1 MRENTFYR
9 ESIFMIASIL
19 IYLSFSCSDLVQD
32 AALDGYSKEISVT
45 LVSPTE
51 NSQIEGTTKIK
62 VKVISRKAISDIS
75 LSIDDKFVT
84 LDSVIVKS
92 TIHDTT
98 LYELILN
105 SSSIGDNR
113 LHNLKALVRNSL
125 GAKQISQIVP
135 VFIRLSFSSNIQ
147 LVYPANYDLIRNT
160 DQIRFLWKKVDK
172 VTKYEIQIAKSSLFD
187 VIEKSSITIDT
198 FYLSPKLMQEKYYWR
213 LRVNLTDN
221 KWGKWSQPWLFTIAG
236 PNAPVIV
243 FPLAND
249 VVYPPANLSW
259 NNAEFAKDYEI
270 QIFKTTSPYSIVSST
285 VISDVSLNVD
295 LPLGKYFWKVRARNE
310 VGFWGNWS
318 DSLLIANGIFSKQII
333 SSTMSSVL
341 RILEKADNGFIILA
355 GNTLIGMNK
364 TGVVEWTKGFT
375 TFDALD
381 IEASSN
387 GNYLL
392 VGNPNNSLTVAQ
404 ISSTG
409 NTINSKTL
417 SDTAEAFSRSI
428 KRTSD
433 GGFIIAATYCDCNVG
448 SIAYHRPVLYKIDK
462 DLNLQWKSTI
472 SDKVVSSISANE
484 TSDNGFVYLGNI
496 LSDPVKQ
503 IAIYIKTNSAGNV
516 LWEKTPATWDDP
528 GDGAGTSDNGFIGIG
543 WSRSGAFW
551 QKINVSG
558 NEDWKK
564 YYSLFPSY
572 AASITEFDGDNYLIA
587 GSGTNSTNKNIFLIK
602 INNLGI
608 VEWEK
613 KYIGFQA
620 CSVIRTT
627 DGGICILVKT
637 NNGLKVIKT
646 DNLGET
652 FE

>member
-1 MRENTFYR
+1 MREYTFKR
-9 ESIFMIASIL
+9 GFIFIISSML
-19 IYLSFSCSDLVQD
+19 IYLSLSCSDLVQD
-32 AALDGYSKEISVT
+32 VALDNYSKEISVI
-45 LVSPTE
+45 LLSPTE
-51 NSQIEGTTKIK
+51 NSEINGITKIE
-62 VKVISRKAISDIS
+62 VEVISRKSISDIR

-92 TIHDTT
+92 NKSDTT
-98 LYELILN
+98 FYELVLN
-105 SSSIGDNR
+105 SYSWGDNR
-113 LHNLKALVRNSL
+113 LHNLKVLVRNSL
-125 GAKQISQIVP
+125 GAKQISQVVP
-135 VFIRLSFSSNIQ
+135 VFIRLSFASNIR
-147 LVYPANYDLIRNT
+147 LLYPVNNNIIRNT
-160 DQIRFLWKKVDK
+160 DQVLFSWKKVELAK
-172 VTKYEIQIAKSSLFD
+172 KYEIQIAKSSLFD
-187 VIEKSSITIDT
+187 VIEKSTITLDT

-213 LRVNLTDN
+213 IRVSLQDA
-221 KWGKWSQPWLFTIAG
+221 KWGQWSQAWLFKISG
-236 PNAPVIV
+236 PFAPQLI

-249 VVYPPANLSW
+249 IVYPPANFSW
-259 NNAEFAKDYEI
+259 HNAEFAKDYEI
-270 QIFKTTSPYSIVSST
+270 QVFKTTSPYSIISSS
-285 VISDVSLNVD
+285 VISDVSITAN

-310 VGFWGNWS
+310 VGFWGSWS
-318 DSLLIANGIFSKQII
+318 DSLVIANGIFSKQIN
-333 SSTMSSVL
+333 SSPMSSDL
-341 RILEKADNGFIILA
+341 KILEKADNGFIILA

-381 IEASSN
+381 IEANSN

-409 NTINSKTL
+409 NIINTKIL
-417 SDTAEAFSRSI
+417 SDTSEAFSRSI

-433 GGFIIAATYCDCNVG
+433 GGFIIAATYCDCSVG
-448 SIAYHRPVLYKIDK
+448 STTYRRPVLYKIDK

-496 LSDPVKQ
+496 LNDPVKQ
-503 IAIYIKTNSAGNV
+503 TAIYIKTNSTGNV

-528 GDGAGTSDNGFIGIG
+528 SDGISTSDNGFIGIG

-551 QKINVSG
+551 QKINSSG
-558 NEDWKK
+558 NQDWEK
-564 YYSLFPSY
+564 YYTVFPSY
-572 AASITEFDGDNYLIA
+572 AASITEFGDDNYLIA
-587 GSGTNSTNKNIFLIK
+587 GYSDNSSNKNIFLIK
-602 INNLGI
+602 INKLGI

-613 KYIGFQA
+613 KYFGFQA
-620 CSVIRTT
+620 YSVIRTK
-627 DGGICILVKT
+627 DGGICILVRT
-637 NNGLKVIKT
+637 NNGLRVIKT